1 MATSGTPTVSVGPQ
15 PSDITIYSHS
25 PLFYW
30 WPVWAMGF
38 IMAALTYVEHNV
50 MVILPKGSKAVRHA
64 HVEYREND
72 KEEVVTADAV
82 FLPKDRSLYPDKPA
96 KPGETVL
103 PEPEQ
108 PKFYMSHN
116 KNYGVLWA
124 IVLLVII
131 FVSNVPLRG
140 LWSIVIIVT
149 VVLLATIFA
158 LLDWWTPILA
168 AFYELRIQINLGA
181 YVFISAVLFI
191 IWAATFYFFDRR
203 LYMVFS
209 SGQIRVCTEIGEGER
224 VFDASGVVFQ
234 KQQNDIFRHWIIG
247 MGAGDLVVRTGG
259 PHPEHFDFPN
269 VLFVAYRVK
278 QIEQRLKSREVV

>member
-1 MATSGTPTVSVGPQ
+1 MATSEPRIPVGPQ
-15 PSDITIYSHS
+15 QDDITIYSHS

-30 WPVWAMGF
+30 WPVWAVGF
-38 IMAALTYVEHNV
+38 IMALLTYLEHNV
-50 MVILPKGSKAVRHA
+50 MVIVPKGSKAVRHA
-64 HVEYREND
+64 HVQFQEGERE
-72 KEEVVTADAV
+72 EIVTADAV
-82 FLPKDRSLYPDKPA
+82 FLPKGKHLYPDRPKA
-96 KPGETVL
+96 GEAGL
-103 PEPEQ
+103 PEPEE

-116 KNYGVLWA
+116 KNFGVLWA

-158 LLDWWTPILA
+158 LLDWWTAILTT
-168 AFYELRIQINLGA
+168 FYELRIQINMGA
-181 YVFISAVLFI
+181 YVFISTVLFI
-191 IWAATFYFFDRR
+191 IWAVTFYFFDRR
-203 LYMVFS
+203 LYMIFS
-209 SGQIRVCTEIGEGER
+209 SGQIRVCTEIGEGQR
-224 VFDASGVVFQ
+224 VFDAAGVVLQ

-269 VLFVAYRVK
+269 VLFVGHRVK